1 TRASAF
7 GLRGSLGQRL
17 SWGEGALEPATAE
30 VFAHAGEL
38 SIDFRAHVDLPAFTD
53 EAIDWNRALPRLAL
67 GIDVPLTPWFT
78 MSGEHHRLTTVLDQ
92 AESNRLQMD
101 LDWGGGVETTFA
113 LTTDTDRDETEMALE
128 SGLAWNFQGDWV
140 AETAIRQNVF
150 DLDDQDLSFD
160 LFHRCDC
167 LGAQIGV
174 LRERRADGTD
184 FSARFA
190 LDLPTLFSGA
200 VSPRLPFGQ

>member
-1 TRASAF
+1 
-7 GLRGSLGQRL
+7 
-17 SWGEGALEPATAE
+17 
-30 VFAHAGEL
+30 
-38 SIDFRAHVDLPAFTD
+38 
-53 EAIDWNRALPRLAL
+53 
-67 GIDVPLTPWFT
+67 
-78 MSGEHHRLTTVLDQ
+78 MSGEHHRLTTALDQ

-101 LDWGGGVETTFA
+101 FDWGGGVETTFA
-113 LTTDTDRDETEMALE
+113 VTTDTGRDETDMSLE
-128 SGLAWNFQGDWV
+128 SALAWNFQGDWV

-184 FSARFA
+184 LTARFA

-200 VSPRLPFGQ
+200 ISPRLPFGQ